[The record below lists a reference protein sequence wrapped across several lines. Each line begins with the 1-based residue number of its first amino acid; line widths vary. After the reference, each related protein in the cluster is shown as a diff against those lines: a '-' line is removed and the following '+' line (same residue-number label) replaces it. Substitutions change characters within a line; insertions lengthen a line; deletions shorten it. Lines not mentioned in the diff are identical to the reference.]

1 MSEPESQIQVGAPA
15 QSVPHGH
22 EQQAPEEPARLGPL
36 QRLVGTLFSP
46 GETFEDVNRKPTII
60 VPIIIAML
68 VAVASTTFFNWRVN
82 PDWDKIIRAQIKK
95 QVDKSGQSIT
105 EEQMQQRV
113 NIGKTF
119 AKFTP
124 LIAVVGAPIVYLV
137 FAGIFALGMMF
148 IQAKTTFKKVL
159 SVVAWTSAA
168 TGIVSMIVTVAVLMV
183 RDPAELRTLDPSQF
197 GSIVPS
203 NVGAF
208 LASDMGAAIR
218 ALATSLDVFTI
229 WWLIL
234 LSIGF
239 AAIAGSKKI
248 TSSKT
253 GVMVFGFWAI
263 WVVVKVGWAALFG

>member
-1 MSEPESQIQVGAPA
+1 
-15 QSVPHGH
+15 
-22 EQQAPEEPARLGPL
+22 APEEPARLGPL